1 MKKKICIID
10 GHGGGIGATLI
21 KYIRQIHE
29 NRLDLIAV
37 GTNAI
42 ATASML
48 KAGAQK
54 GVSGENA
61 LIQTVKKV
69 DIIIGPVSI
78 TWANAILGE
87 VTAGM
92 AEAVMDSPAVKI
104 LLPLHQENVHLM
116 DFSEEPM
123 PHLAMAIA
131 ERKLKEVLNHV

>member
-1 MKKKICIID
+1 
-10 GHGGGIGATLI
+10 
-21 KYIRQIHE
+21 
-29 NRLDLIAV
+29 
-37 GTNAI
+37 
-42 ATASML
+42 ML
-48 KAGAQK
+48 KAGAHE

-61 LIQTVKKV
+61 LIRTVKKV

-87 VTAGM
+87 VSPMM

-116 DFSEEPM
+116 DFSEEPL

-131 ERKLKEVLNHV
+131 EKKLKEVLNHV